1 MRRLVL
7 LPVVLTVVLL
17 LLSPPALAGSLDE
30 SLQTVLDS
38 LSITEF
44 QQAVDSMTAEPV
56 DIRDTVLKLARGE
69 VAWDFSKLMES
80 LSGSLLSALTG
91 SLWRISRVLVPAV
104 LCGILMHMRGAFAG
118 DAVTEISRYACFLLV
133 AVFMVQDLTEHIA
146 LAQKTIDLLSGA
158 MQNLFPLLLT
168 LLAAVGGTASAAFFQ
183 PAVVAASGTMTS
195 LIRHVTMPFAVGA
208 AVLIILDH
216 VSEKVHVGRLASLFK
231 QMANW
236 TLGVSFTVFIG
247 VTMVQGL
254 GTAAVDGVS
263 IRTAKY
269 AIDNFVPI
277 VGGMFADTV
286 DTLVGCSLLIKN
298 ALGTTGLMVLVGI
311 CLTPMIQALCAV
323 FIYRLCAAILQP
335 VAESSIVDCLYDFS
349 HVLML
354 LFIIQLSISAMFLL
368 LVTQMLVVGNL
379 TVMLR

>member
-1 MRRLVL
+1 VRRLIWL
-7 LPVVLTVVLL
+7 LIAFLL
-17 LLSPPALAGSLDE
+17 LAPPAKAQTMEE
-30 SLQTVLDS
+30 SLNSVLDTLS
-38 LSITEF
+38 LAEFQRAIDSITTEHI
-44 QQAVDSMTAEPV
+44 
-56 DIRDTVLKLARGE
+56 DIRDTVKKLARGDA
-69 VAWDFSKLMES
+69 VWDFSTLLDS
-80 LSGSLLSALTG
+80 LGKGLLSALTG
-91 SLWRISRVLVPAV
+91 SLWRITRVLVPAV
-104 LCGILMHMRGAFAG
+104 LCGILLHMRGGFAK
-118 DAVTEISRYACFLLV
+118 DTVAEISRYVCFLLV

-146 LAQKTIDLLSGA
+146 LAQRTIDLLSDA

-195 LIRHVTMPFAVGA
+195 LVRHVTMPFAVGA

-216 VSEKVHVGRLASLFK
+216 VSEKLHVSHLASLFK

-236 TLGVSFTVFIG
+236 TLGISFTVFIG

-311 CLTPMIQALCAV
+311 CLTPMIQSLCAV
-323 FIYRLCAAILQP
+323 FIYRICAAILQP
-335 VAESSIVDCLYDFS
+335 MAETSIVDCLYDFS
-349 HVLML
+349 NVLML

-368 LVTQMLVVGNL
+368 LIAQMLVVGNL

>member
-1 MRRLVL
+1 MRRLLWL
-7 LPVVLTVVLL
+7 LIALL
-17 LLSPPALAGSLDE
+17 LLAPPAGAETMQE
-30 SLQTVLDS
+30 SLQGVLDS
-38 LSITEF
+38 LSLAEF
-44 QQAVDSMTAEPV
+44 QRAVDSITTEKI
-56 DIRDTVLKLARGE
+56 DIKDTVMKLARGDA
-69 VAWDFSKLMES
+69 VWDFSTLLDS
-80 LSGSLLSALTG
+80 LGKSLLSALTG
-91 SLWRISRVLVPAV
+91 SLWRITRVLVPAV
-104 LCGILMHMRGAFAG
+104 LCGILAHMRGGFAK
-118 DAVTEISRYACFLLV
+118 DTVAEISRYVCFLLV

-146 LAQKTIDLLSGA
+146 LAQKTIDLLSGT

-195 LIRHVTMPFAVGA
+195 LVKHVTMPFAVGA

-216 VSEKVHVGRLASLFK
+216 VSEKLHVGRLASLFK

-236 TLGVSFTVFIG
+236 TLGISFTVFIG

-298 ALGTTGLMVLVGI
+298 ALGTTGLMILAGVCI
-311 CLTPMIQALCAV
+311 TPMIQSLCAV
-323 FIYRLCAAILQP
+323 LIYRVCAAILQP
-335 VAESSIVDCLYDFS
+335 MAETSIVDCLYDFS
-349 HVLML
+349 NVLML

-368 LVTQMLVVGNL
+368 LIAQMLVVGNL

>member
-1 MRRLVL
+1 MRRLLWL
-7 LPVVLTVVLL
+7 LIMLL
-17 LLSPPALAGSLDE
+17 LLAPSAKADSVEE
-30 SLQTVLDS
+30 SLNSVLDS
-38 LSITEF
+38 LSLSEF
-44 QQAVDSMTAEPV
+44 QRAVDSITTEHI
-56 DIRDTVLKLARGE
+56 DIRDTVMKLARGDA
-69 VAWDFSKLMES
+69 VWDFSTLLDS
-80 LSGSLLSALTG
+80 LGKSLFSALTG
-91 SLWRISRVLVPAV
+91 SLWRITRLLVPAV
-104 LCGILMHMRGAFAG
+104 LCGILLHMRGGFAK
-118 DAVTEISRYACFLLV
+118 DAVAEISRYVCFLLV

-146 LAQKTIDLLSGA
+146 LAQKTIDLLSGT

-195 LIRHVTMPFAVGA
+195 LVKHVTLPFAVGG
-208 AVLIILDH
+208 AVLVILDH
-216 VSEKVHVGRLASLFK
+216 VSERLHVSRLASLFK

-236 TLGVSFTVFIG
+236 TLGISFTVFIG

-298 ALGTTGLMVLVGI
+298 ALGTTGLLILVSI
-311 CLTPMIQALCAV
+311 CLTPMIQSLCAV
-323 FIYRLCAAILQP
+323 FIYRICAAILQP
-335 VAESSIVDCLYDFS
+335 MAETSIVDCLYDFS
-349 HVLML
+349 NVLML

-368 LVTQMLVVGNL
+368 LIAQMLVVGNL

>member
-1 MRRLVL
+1 MRRFIWL
-7 LPVVLTVVLL
+7 LIALL
-17 LLSPPALAGSLDE
+17 FLALPARAGELE
-30 SLQTVLDS
+30 EGLENVLDS
-38 LSITEF
+38 LSISEF
-44 QQAVDSMTAEPV
+44 QKAVDSVTAEPINV
-56 DIRDTVLKLARGE
+56 KDTALKLARGE
-69 VAWDFSKLMES
+69 ITWDFGKLMES
-80 LSGSLLSALTG
+80 LGNSLLSALTG
-91 SLWRISRVLVPAV
+91 SLWRITRVLVPAV
-104 LCGILMHMRGAFAG
+104 LCGILMHMRGAFAR
-118 DAVTEISRYACFLLV
+118 DAVAEISRYVCFLLV

-146 LAQKTIDLLSGA
+146 LAQRTIDLLSGA

-195 LIRHVTMPFAVGA
+195 LIRNVTMPFAVGA

-216 VSEKVHVGRLASLFK
+216 VSENLHVSRLASLFK

-311 CLTPMIQALCAV
+311 CISPMIQALCAV
-323 FIYRLCAAILQP
+323 LIYRLCAAILQP

-349 HVLML
+349 NVLML

-368 LVTQMLVVGNL
+368 LIAQMLVVGNL

>member
-1 MRRLVL
+1 MRRLIWL
-7 LPVVLTVVLL
+7 LAALL
-17 LLSPPALAGSLDE
+17 LLSVPAQAEELEKGLE
-30 SLQTVLDS
+30 NVLDS
-38 LSITEF
+38 LSITDF
-44 QQAVDSMTAEPV
+44 QKAVDSVTSEP
-56 DIRDTVLKLARGE
+56 INIKDTVLKLARGE
-69 VAWDFSKLMES
+69 ITWDFGKLLES
-80 LSGSLLSALTG
+80 LGNSLLSTLTG
-91 SLWRISRVLVPAV
+91 SLWRITRVLVPAI
-104 LCGILMHMRGAFAG
+104 LCGILMQMRGAFAR
-118 DAVTEISRYACFLLV
+118 DTVAEISRYVCFLLV
-133 AVFMVQDLTEHIA
+133 AIFMVQDLTEHIA
-146 LAQKTIDLLSGA
+146 LAQRTIDLLSNA

-195 LIRHVTMPFAVGA
+195 LIRNVTMPFAVGA

-216 VSEKVHVGRLASLFK
+216 VSEKLHVSRLASLFK

-311 CLTPMIQALCAV
+311 CISPMIQALCAV
-323 FIYRLCAAILQP
+323 LIYRLSAAILQP

-349 HVLML
+349 NVLML

-368 LVTQMLVVGNL
+368 LIAQMLVVGNL

>member
-1 MRRLVL
+1 MRRLIWL
-7 LPVVLTVVLL
+7 LIALL
-17 LLSPPALAGSLDE
+17 FLALPARADE
-30 SLQTVLDS
+30 LEKGLENVLDS

-44 QQAVDSMTAEPV
+44 QKAVDSVTAEPINV
-56 DIRDTVLKLARGE
+56 KDTVLKLARGE
-69 VAWDFSKLMES
+69 ITWDFGKLLES
-80 LSGSLLSALTG
+80 LGNSLLSTLTG
-91 SLWRISRVLVPAV
+91 SLWRITRLLVPAV
-104 LCGILMHMRGAFAG
+104 LCGILMHMRGAFAR
-118 DAVTEISRYACFLLV
+118 DAVAEISRYVCFLLV
-133 AVFMVQDLTEHIA
+133 AIFMVQDLTEHIA
-146 LAQKTIDLLSGA
+146 LAQRTIDLLSNA

-195 LIRHVTMPFAVGA
+195 LIRNVTMPFAVGA

-216 VSEKVHVGRLASLFK
+216 VSEKLHVGRLASLFK

-236 TLGVSFTVFIG
+236 TLGISFTVFIG

-311 CLTPMIQALCAV
+311 CISPMIQALCAV
-323 FIYRLCAAILQP
+323 LIYRLSAAILQP

-349 HVLML
+349 NVLML

-368 LVTQMLVVGNL
+368 LIAQMLVVGNL

>member
-1 MRRLVL
+1 MKRLIWL
-7 LPVVLTVVLL
+7 LIALL
-17 LLSPPALAGSLDE
+17 LLSLPAQAEELEKGLE
-30 SLQTVLDS
+30 NVLDS
-38 LSITEF
+38 LSVAEF
-44 QQAVDSMTAEPV
+44 QKAVDSVTTEHIDV
-56 DIRDTVLKLARGE
+56 KDTVLKLARGE
-69 VAWDFSKLMES
+69 ITWDFGKLLDS
-80 LSGSLLSALTG
+80 LGKSLLSALTG
-91 SLWRISRVLVPAV
+91 SLWRITRVLVPAV
-104 LCGILMHMRGAFAG
+104 LCGILMHMRGAFAR
-118 DAVTEISRYACFLLV
+118 DAVAEISRYVCFLLV
-133 AVFMVQDLTEHIA
+133 AIFMVQDLTEHIA
-146 LAQKTIDLLSGA
+146 LAQRTIDLLSGA

-195 LIRHVTMPFAVGA
+195 LIRNVTMPFAVGA

-216 VSEKVHVGRLASLFK
+216 VSEKLHVSRLASLFK

-311 CLTPMIQALCAV
+311 CISPMIQSLCAV
-323 FIYRLCAAILQP
+323 LIYRISAAIMQP
-335 VAESSIVDCLYDFS
+335 VAESNIVDCLYDFS
-349 HVLML
+349 NVLML

-368 LVTQMLVVGNL
+368 LIAQMLVVGNL

>member
-1 MRRLVL
+1 MRRLIWL
-7 LPVVLTVVLL
+7 LAALL
-17 LLSPPALAGSLDE
+17 LLSVPAQAEELEKGLE
-30 SLQTVLDS
+30 NVLDS
-38 LSITEF
+38 LSITDF
-44 QQAVDSMTAEPV
+44 QKAVDNVTSEP
-56 DIRDTVLKLARGE
+56 INIKDTVLKLARGE
-69 VAWDFSKLMES
+69 ITWDFGKLLES
-80 LSGSLLSALTG
+80 LGNSLLSTLTG
-91 SLWRISRVLVPAV
+91 SLWRITRVLVPAI
-104 LCGILMHMRGAFAG
+104 LCGILMQMRGAFAR
-118 DAVTEISRYACFLLV
+118 DTVAEISRYVCFLLV
-133 AVFMVQDLTEHIA
+133 AIFMVQDLTEHIA
-146 LAQKTIDLLSGA
+146 LAQRTIDLLSNA

-195 LIRHVTMPFAVGA
+195 LIRNVTMPFAVGA

-216 VSEKVHVGRLASLFK
+216 VSEKLHVSRLASLFK

-311 CLTPMIQALCAV
+311 CISPMIQALCAV
-323 FIYRLCAAILQP
+323 LIYRLSAAILQP

-349 HVLML
+349 NVLML

-368 LVTQMLVVGNL
+368 LIAQMLVVGNL

>member
-1 MRRLVL
+1 MRRLVWL
-7 LPVVLTVVLL
+7 LIALL
-17 LLSPPALAGSLDE
+17 LFIPSARAGELDE
-30 SLQTVLDS
+30 SLESVLDS
-38 LSITEF
+38 LSVTEF
-44 QQAVDSMTAEPV
+44 QKAVDSVTAEPIN
-56 DIRDTVLKLARGE
+56 IRETVLMLVRGE
-69 VAWDFSKLMES
+69 ITWDFGKLLES
-80 LSGSLLSALTG
+80 LGNSLLSALTG
-91 SLWRISRVLVPAV
+91 SLWRITRVLVPAV
-104 LCGILMHMRGAFAG
+104 LCGILMNMRGAFAR
-118 DAVTEISRYACFLLV
+118 DTVAEISRYVCFLLV
-133 AVFMVQDLTEHIA
+133 AIFMVQDLTEHIA
-146 LAQKTIDLLSGA
+146 LAQRTIDLLSNA

-195 LIRHVTMPFAVGA
+195 LIRNVTMPFAVGA

-216 VSEKVHVGRLASLFK
+216 VSEKLHVSRLASLFK

-311 CLTPMIQALCAV
+311 CITPMIQALCAV
-323 FIYRLCAAILQP
+323 LVYRVCAAILQP
-335 VAESSIVDCLYDFS
+335 MAESSIVDCLYDFS
-349 HVLML
+349 NVLML

-368 LVTQMLVVGNL
+368 LIAQMLVVGNL

>member
-1 MRRLVL
+1 MKRWVW
-7 LPVVLTVVLL
+7 LL
-17 LLSPPALAGSLDE
+17 LALLLFTPPAHGEGMDE
-30 SLQTVLDS
+30 SLQGVLDS
-38 LSITEF
+38 LSLSEF
-44 QQAVDSMTAEPV
+44 QQAVDSMSTQHIDV
-56 DIRDTVLKLARGE
+56 RDTILKLVRGE
-69 VAWDFSKLMES
+69 ITWDVGKLLQS
-80 LSGSLLSALTG
+80 VFDGLLSALTG
-91 SLWRISRVLVPAV
+91 SLWRITRVLVPAV
-104 LCGILMHMRGAFAG
+104 LCGILMHMRGAFAK
-118 DAVTEISRYACFLLV
+118 DSVAEISQYACFLLV
-133 AVFMVQDLTEHIA
+133 SIFMVQDLTEHIA
-146 LAQKTIDLLSGA
+146 LAQQTIDRLSAA
-158 MQNLFPLLLT
+158 MQSLFPLLLT

-195 LIRHVTMPFAVGA
+195 LIRNVTMPFAVGA

-216 VSEKVHVGRLASLFK
+216 VSDKLHVSRLASLFR

-298 ALGTTGLMVLVGI
+298 ALGTTGLIVLAGI
-311 CLTPMIQALCAV
+311 CITPMVQALCAV
-323 FIYRLCAAILQP
+323 LIYRLCAALLQP
-335 VAESSIVDCLYDFS
+335 VAESRLVGCLYDFS
-349 HVLML
+349 NVLML

-368 LVTQMLVVGNL
+368 LIAQLLVVGNL

>member
-1 MRRLVL
+1 MRRLIWL
-7 LPVVLTVVLL
+7 LIAFLL
-17 LLSPPALAGSLDE
+17 MGPPAQAQTMEE
-30 SLQTVLDS
+30 SLNSVLDTLS
-38 LSITEF
+38 LAEFQRAIDSITTEHI
-44 QQAVDSMTAEPV
+44 
-56 DIRDTVLKLARGE
+56 DIRDTVMKLARGDA
-69 VAWDFSKLMES
+69 VWDFSTLLDS
-80 LSGSLLSALTG
+80 LGKSLLSALTG
-91 SLWRISRVLVPAV
+91 SLWRITRVLVPAV
-104 LCGILMHMRGAFAG
+104 LCGILLHMRGGFAK
-118 DAVTEISRYACFLLV
+118 DTVAEISRYVCFLLV

-195 LIRHVTMPFAVGA
+195 LVRHVTMPFAVGA

-216 VSEKVHVGRLASLFK
+216 VSEKLHVSHLASLFK

-236 TLGVSFTVFIG
+236 TLGISFTVFIG

-286 DTLVGCSLLIKN
+286 DTLVGCSLLI
-298 ALGTTGLMVLVGI
+298 
-311 CLTPMIQALCAV
+311 
-323 FIYRLCAAILQP
+323 
-335 VAESSIVDCLYDFS
+335 
-349 HVLML
+349 
-354 LFIIQLSISAMFLL
+354 
-368 LVTQMLVVGNL
+368 
-379 TVMLR
+379 

>member
-1 MRRLVL
+1 MRRLIWLLIALLFLVL
-7 LPVVLTVVLL
+7 
-17 LLSPPALAGSLDE
+17 PARAEELEKGLE
-30 SLQTVLDS
+30 NVLDS
-38 LSITEF
+38 LSIAEF
-44 QQAVDSMTAEPV
+44 QKAVDSVTAEPV
-56 DIRDTVLKLARGE
+56 NVKDTVLKLARGE
-69 VAWDFSKLMES
+69 ITWDFGKLLES
-80 LSGSLLSALTG
+80 LGNSLLSTLTG
-91 SLWRISRVLVPAV
+91 SLWRITRVLVPAV
-104 LCGILMHMRGAFAG
+104 LCGILMHMRGAFAR
-118 DAVTEISRYACFLLV
+118 DAVAEISRYVCFLLV
-133 AVFMVQDLTEHIA
+133 AIFMVQDLTEHIA
-146 LAQKTIDLLSGA
+146 LAQRTIDLLSNA

-195 LIRHVTMPFAVGA
+195 LIRNVTMPFAVGA

-216 VSEKVHVGRLASLFK
+216 VSEKLHVSRLASLFK

-311 CLTPMIQALCAV
+311 CISPMIQALCAV
-323 FIYRLCAAILQP
+323 LIYRLSAAILQP

-349 HVLML
+349 NVLML

-368 LVTQMLVVGNL
+368 LIAQMLVVGNL

>member
-1 MRRLVL
+1 MKRLVW
-7 LPVVLTVVLL
+7 LL
-17 LLSPPALAGSLDE
+17 LALLLIAVPAQAEELQETLE
-30 SLQTVLDS
+30 SVLDS
-38 LSITEF
+38 LSIQEF
-44 QQAVDSMTAEPV
+44 QNAVNEMMTEPV
-56 DIRDTVLKLARGE
+56 DIRDTVLKLSRGE
-69 VAWDFSKLMES
+69 LTWDFSKLLQS
-80 LSGSLLSALTG
+80 LAESLLSALSG
-91 SLWRISRVLVPAV
+91 SIWRITRVLAPAV
-104 LCGILMHMRGAFAG
+104 LCAILAHMRGAFFRDQVAQ
-118 DAVTEISRYACFLLV
+118 ISRYVCFLLV
-133 AVFMVQDLTEHIA
+133 AIFMIGDLTEHIA
-146 LAQKTIDLLSGA
+146 LAERAIELTSGI

-183 PAVVAASGTMTS
+183 PAVVAAGGTMTS
-195 LIRHVTMPFAVGA
+195 LIRHVTLPFAVGT
-208 AVLIILDH
+208 AVLTILDH
-216 VSEKVHVGRLASLFK
+216 LSERLHVGRLASLFK

-254 GTAAVDGVS
+254 SAAAVDGVS

-298 ALGTTGLMVLVGI
+298 ALGVTGLMILAGI
-311 CLTPMIQALCAV
+311 CVGPMIQALCAV
-323 FIYRLCAAILQP
+323 LVYRLSAAILQP
-335 VAESSIVDCLYDFS
+335 MAETAVTDCLYDFS
-349 HVLML
+349 NVLML

-368 LVTQMLVVGNL
+368 LIAQMLVVGNL

>member
-1 MRRLVL
+1 VRRFIWL
-7 LPVVLTVVLL
+7 LIALL
-17 LLSPPALAGSLDE
+17 FLALPARAGELE
-30 SLQTVLDS
+30 EGLENVLDS
-38 LSITEF
+38 LSISEF
-44 QQAVDSMTAEPV
+44 QKAVDSVTAEPIDV
-56 DIRDTVLKLARGE
+56 KDTALKLARGE
-69 VAWDFSKLMES
+69 ITWDFGKLMES
-80 LSGSLLSALTG
+80 LGNSLLSALTG
-91 SLWRISRVLVPAV
+91 SLWRITRVLVPAV
-104 LCGILMHMRGAFAG
+104 LCGILMHMRGAFAR
-118 DAVTEISRYACFLLV
+118 DAVAEISRYVCFLLV
-133 AVFMVQDLTEHIA
+133 AIFMVQDLTEHIA
-146 LAQKTIDLLSGA
+146 LAQRTIDLLSGA

-195 LIRHVTMPFAVGA
+195 LIRNVTMPFAVGA

-216 VSEKVHVGRLASLFK
+216 VSENLHVSRLASLFK

-311 CLTPMIQALCAV
+311 CISPMIQALCAV
-323 FIYRLCAAILQP
+323 LIYRLCAAILQP

-349 HVLML
+349 NVLML

-368 LVTQMLVVGNL
+368 LIAQMLVVGNL

>member
-1 MRRLVL
+1 VRRLVWL
-7 LPVVLTVVLL
+7 LIALL
-17 LLSPPALAGSLDE
+17 FLALPARADE
-30 SLQTVLDS
+30 LEKGLENVLDS
-38 LSITEF
+38 LSISEF
-44 QQAVDSMTAEPV
+44 QKAVDSVTAEPIDV
-56 DIRDTVLKLARGE
+56 KDTVLKLARGE
-69 VAWDFSKLMES
+69 ITWDFGKLLES
-80 LSGSLLSALTG
+80 LGNSLLSALTG
-91 SLWRISRVLVPAV
+91 SLWRITRVLVPAV
-104 LCGILMHMRGAFAG
+104 LCGILMHMRGAFAR
-118 DAVTEISRYACFLLV
+118 DAVAEISRYVCFLLV
-133 AVFMVQDLTEHIA
+133 AIFMVQDLTEHIA
-146 LAQKTIDLLSGA
+146 LAQRTIDLLSGA

-195 LIRHVTMPFAVGA
+195 LIRNVTMPFAVGA

-216 VSEKVHVGRLASLFK
+216 VSEKLHVSRLASLFK

-311 CLTPMIQALCAV
+311 CISPMIQSLCAV
-323 FIYRLCAAILQP
+323 LIYRLSAAILQP

-349 HVLML
+349 NVLML

-368 LVTQMLVVGNL
+368 LIAQMLVVGNL

>member
-1 MRRLVL
+1 LKRFVWL
-7 LPVVLTVVLL
+7 LLVLL
-17 LLSPPALAGSLDE
+17 LLIPSARAEEMEKSLDG
-30 SLQTVLDS
+30 VLDS
-38 LSITEF
+38 LSLTDF
-44 QQAVDSMTAEPV
+44 QKAVDSVTAEHI
-56 DIRDTVLKLARGE
+56 DLRDTIQKLAKGE
-69 VAWDFSKLMES
+69 IIWDFSKLLES
-80 LSGSLLSALTG
+80 LGQSILSALTG
-91 SLWRISRVLVPAV
+91 SLWRITRVLVPAV
-104 LCGILMHMRGAFAG
+104 LCGILIHMRGAFAR
-118 DAVTEISRYACFLLV
+118 DAVAEISRYVCFLLV

-146 LAQKTIDLLSGA
+146 LAQKTIDMLSNT

-195 LIRHVTMPFAVGA
+195 LIRNVTMPFAVGA

-216 VSEKVHVGRLASLFK
+216 VSEKLHVSRLASLFK

-311 CLTPMIQALCAV
+311 CLTPMIQSICAV
-323 FIYRLCAAILQP
+323 FIYRICAAILQP
-335 VAESSIVDCLYDFS
+335 MAESSIVDCLYDFS
-349 HVLML
+349 NVLML

-368 LVTQMLVVGNL
+368 LIAQMLVVGNL

>member
-1 MRRLVL
+1 MRRFIWL
-7 LPVVLTVVLL
+7 LIALL
-17 LLSPPALAGSLDE
+17 FLALPARAGELE
-30 SLQTVLDS
+30 EGLENVLDS
-38 LSITEF
+38 LSISEF
-44 QQAVDSMTAEPV
+44 QKAVDSVTAEPINV
-56 DIRDTVLKLARGE
+56 KDTALKLARGE
-69 VAWDFSKLMES
+69 ITWDFGKLMES
-80 LSGSLLSALTG
+80 LGNSLLSALTG
-91 SLWRISRVLVPAV
+91 SLWRITRVLVPAV
-104 LCGILMHMRGAFAG
+104 LCGILMHMRGAFAR
-118 DAVTEISRYACFLLV
+118 DAVAEISRYVCFLLV
-133 AVFMVQDLTEHIA
+133 AIFMVQDLTEHIA
-146 LAQKTIDLLSGA
+146 LAQRTIDLLSGA

-195 LIRHVTMPFAVGA
+195 LIRNVTMPFAVGA

-216 VSEKVHVGRLASLFK
+216 VSENLHVSRLASLFK

-311 CLTPMIQALCAV
+311 CISPMIQALCAV
-323 FIYRLCAAILQP
+323 LIYRLCAAILQP

-349 HVLML
+349 NVLML

-368 LVTQMLVVGNL
+368 LIAQMLVVGNL

>member
-1 MRRLVL
+1 MKRLVWL
-7 LPVVLTVVLL
+7 LIALL
-17 LLSPPALAGSLDE
+17 FLIPSARAGELE
-30 SLQTVLDS
+30 KGLENVLDS
-38 LSITEF
+38 LSISEF
-44 QQAVDSMTAEPV
+44 QKAVDSVASEPI
-56 DIRDTVLKLARGE
+56 DIKDTVMKLARGE
-69 VAWDFSKLMES
+69 IAWDFSKLMES
-80 LSGSLLSALTG
+80 LGSSLLSALTG
-91 SLWRISRVLVPAV
+91 SLWRITRVLVPAV
-104 LCGILMHMRGAFAG
+104 LCAILMNMRGAFAR
-118 DAVTEISRYACFLLV
+118 DTVAEISRYVCFLLV
-133 AVFMVQDLTEHIA
+133 AIFMVQDLTEHIA
-146 LAQKTIDLLSGA
+146 LAQRTIDLLSGA

-195 LIRHVTMPFAVGA
+195 LIRNVTMPFAVGA

-216 VSEKVHVGRLASLFK
+216 VSEKLHVSRLASLFK

-298 ALGTTGLMVLVGI
+298 ALGTTGLMVLAGI
-311 CLTPMIQALCAV
+311 CITPMIQALCAV
-323 FIYRLCAAILQP
+323 LIYRVCAALLQP
-335 VAESSIVDCLYDFS
+335 MAESGIVDCLYDFS

-368 LVTQMLVVGNL
+368 LIAQMLVVGNL

>member
-1 MRRLVL
+1 MKRLVWL
-7 LPVVLTVVLL
+7 LIALL
-17 LLSPPALAGSLDE
+17 FLIPSARAGELE
-30 SLQTVLDS
+30 KGLENVLDS
-38 LSITEF
+38 LSISEF
-44 QQAVDSMTAEPV
+44 QKAVDSVASEPI
-56 DIRDTVLKLARGE
+56 DIKDTVMKLARGE
-69 VAWDFSKLMES
+69 IAWDFSKLMES
-80 LSGSLLSALTG
+80 LGSSLLSALTG
-91 SLWRISRVLVPAV
+91 SLWRITRVLVPAV
-104 LCGILMHMRGAFAG
+104 LCAILMNLRGAFAR
-118 DAVTEISRYACFLLV
+118 DTVAEISRYVCFLLV
-133 AVFMVQDLTEHIA
+133 AIFMVQDLTEHIA
-146 LAQKTIDLLSGA
+146 LAQRTIDLLSGA

-195 LIRHVTMPFAVGA
+195 LIRNVTMPFAVGA

-216 VSEKVHVGRLASLFK
+216 VSEKLHVSRLASLFK

-298 ALGTTGLMVLVGI
+298 ALGTTGLMVLAGI
-311 CLTPMIQALCAV
+311 CITPMIQALCAV
-323 FIYRLCAAILQP
+323 LIYRVCAALLQP
-335 VAESSIVDCLYDFS
+335 MAESGIVDCLYDFS

-368 LVTQMLVVGNL
+368 LIAQMLVVGNL

>member
-1 MRRLVL
+1 MRRLVWL
-7 LPVVLTVVLL
+7 LIALL
-17 LLSPPALAGSLDE
+17 FLALPARAEELEKGLE
-30 SLQTVLDS
+30 NVLDT
-38 LSITEF
+38 LSIAEF
-44 QQAVDSMTAEPV
+44 QKAVDSVTTEPI
-56 DIRDTVLKLARGE
+56 DIKDTVLKLARGE
-69 VAWDFSKLMES
+69 ITWDFGKLLES
-80 LSGSLLSALTG
+80 LGNSLLSALTG
-91 SLWRISRVLVPAV
+91 SLWRITRVLVPAV
-104 LCGILMHMRGAFAG
+104 LCGILMHMRGAFAR
-118 DAVTEISRYACFLLV
+118 DAVAEISRYVCFLLV
-133 AVFMVQDLTEHIA
+133 AIFMVQDLTEHIA
-146 LAQKTIDLLSGA
+146 LAQRTIDLLSGT

-195 LIRHVTMPFAVGA
+195 LIRNVTMPFAVGA

-216 VSEKVHVGRLASLFK
+216 VSEKLHVSRLASLFK

-311 CLTPMIQALCAV
+311 CISPMIQSLCAV
-323 FIYRLCAAILQP
+323 LIYRLSAAIMQP

-349 HVLML
+349 NVLML

-368 LVTQMLVVGNL
+368 LIAQMLVVGNL

>member
-1 MRRLVL
+1 MKRWLAVFLLCLIFVL
-7 LPVVLTVVLL
+7 
-17 LLSPPALAGSLDE
+17 PAFASEMEE
-30 SLQTVLDS
+30 SFQKVLDS
-38 LSITEF
+38 LNLEDFEKAIN
-44 QQAVDSMTAEPV
+44 SMAASP
-56 DIRDTVLKLARGE
+56 INLRDTILKLARGE
-69 VAWDFSKLMES
+69 IVWDAAALMEG
-80 LSGSLLSALTG
+80 LLQSLLSALTG
-91 SLWRISRVLVPAV
+91 SLWRLTRLMVPAV
-104 LCGILMHMRGAFAG
+104 LCGILHHMRGAFAKE
-118 DAVTEISRYACFLLV
+118 AVAEVSHYACFLMV
-133 AVFMVQDLTEHIA
+133 AIFMVQDLTEHIA
-146 LAQKTIDLLSGA
+146 LAQSTIDAISGA

-195 LIRHVTMPFAVGA
+195 LIRHVTMPFAVGT

-216 VSEKVHVGRLASLFK
+216 ISDKLHVSRLASLFR

-298 ALGTTGLMVLVGI
+298 ALGMTGLVVLTGI
-311 CLTPMIQALCAV
+311 CVTPMIQALCAV
-323 FIYRLCAAILQP
+323 LIYRLCAALLQP
-335 VAESSIVDCLYDFS
+335 VAESRIVACLYDFS
-349 HVLML
+349 NVLML
-354 LFIIQLSISAMFLL
+354 LFIIQMSISAMFLL
-368 LVTQMLVVGNL
+368 LIAQMLVVGNL

>member
-1 MRRLVL
+1 MRRLIWL
-7 LPVVLTVVLL
+7 FIALL
-17 LLSPPALAGSLDE
+17 LMAPPAARAGELKE
-30 SLQTVLDS
+30 SLEGVLDS
-38 LSITEF
+38 LSISEF
-44 QQAVDSMTAEPV
+44 QKAVDGMTTEPIN
-56 DIRDTVLKLARGE
+56 IRDTVLKLARGE
-69 VAWDFSKLMES
+69 ITWDFSKLLES
-80 LSGSLLSALTG
+80 LGNGLLSALTG
-91 SLWRISRVLVPAV
+91 SLWRITRVLVPAV
-104 LCGILMHMRGAFAG
+104 LCGILIHMRGAFAR
-118 DAVTEISRYACFLLV
+118 DAVAEISRYASFLLV

-146 LAQKTIDLLSGA
+146 LAQRTIDLLSGA

-195 LIRHVTMPFAVGA
+195 LVRHVTMPFAVGA

-298 ALGTTGLMVLVGI
+298 ALGTTGLMVLVGVCI
-311 CLTPMIQALCAV
+311 TPMIQALCAV

-349 HVLML
+349 NVLML
-354 LFIIQLSISAMFLL
+354 LFIIQLCISAMFLL
-368 LVTQMLVVGNL
+368 LIAQMLVVGNL

>member
-1 MRRLVL
+1 MRRLIWL
-7 LPVVLTVVLL
+7 LIALL
-17 LLSPPALAGSLDE
+17 LFVPSARAGELE
-30 SLQTVLDS
+30 EGLKNVLDS
-38 LSITEF
+38 LSVSEF
-44 QQAVDSMTAEPV
+44 QKAVDSVSAEPI
-56 DIRDTVLKLARGE
+56 DIKDTVLKLARGE
-69 VAWDFSKLMES
+69 ITWDFGKLLES
-80 LSGSLLSALTG
+80 LGNSLLSALTG
-91 SLWRISRVLVPAV
+91 SMWRITRVLVPAV
-104 LCGILMHMRGAFAG
+104 LCAILMHMRGAFAR
-118 DAVTEISRYACFLLV
+118 DTVAEISRYVCFLLV
-133 AVFMVQDLTEHIA
+133 AIFMVQDLTEHIA
-146 LAQKTIDLLSGA
+146 LAQRTIDLLSGA

-195 LIRHVTMPFAVGA
+195 LIRNVTMPFAVGA

-216 VSEKVHVGRLASLFK
+216 VSEKLHVSRLASLFK

-311 CLTPMIQALCAV
+311 CITPMIQALCAV
-323 FIYRLCAAILQP
+323 LIYRVCAAILQP
-335 VAESSIVDCLYDFS
+335 MAESSIVECLYDFS
-349 HVLML
+349 NVLML

-368 LVTQMLVVGNL
+368 LIAQMLVVGNL

>member
-1 MRRLVL
+1 MKRLL
-7 LPVVLTVVLL
+7 WLL
-17 LLSPPALAGSLDE
+17 LALLLVAAPAGAEELEE
-30 SLQTVLDS
+30 SLQSVLDS
-38 LSITEF
+38 LSIEDF
-44 QQAVDSMTAEPV
+44 QGAVNQMMAEPI

-69 VAWDFSKLMES
+69 VVWDFAKLLES
-80 LSGSLLSALTG
+80 LGNSLLSALSG
-91 SLWRISRVLVPAV
+91 SLWRITRVLAPAV
-104 LCGILMHMRGAFAG
+104 LCAILTHMRGAFAR
-118 DAVTEISRYACFLLV
+118 DQVSQISRYACFLLV
-133 AVFMVQDLTEHIA
+133 AVFMVMDLTEHIA
-146 LAQKTIDLLSGA
+146 LAQRTIDLTSGA

-183 PAVVAASGTMTS
+183 PAVVAAGGTMTS
-195 LIRHVTMPFAVGA
+195 LIRHVTMPFTVGT
-208 AVLIILDH
+208 AVLSILNH
-216 VSEKVHVGRLASLFK
+216 VSERLHVSRLASLFK

-254 GTAAVDGVS
+254 SAAAVDGVS

-298 ALGTTGLMVLVGI
+298 ALGITGLVILVGI
-311 CLTPMIQALCAV
+311 CVAPMIQSLCAV
-323 FIYRLCAAILQP
+323 FVYRLSAAILQP
-335 VAESSIVDCLYDFS
+335 LAETAIVDCLYDFS
-349 HVLML
+349 NVLML

-368 LVTQMLVVGNL
+368 LIAQMLVVGNL

>member
-1 MRRLVL
+1 MKRLIWL
-7 LPVVLTVVLL
+7 LIALL
-17 LLSPPALAGSLDE
+17 LLSLPAQAEELEKGLE
-30 SLQTVLDS
+30 NVLDS
-38 LSITEF
+38 LSVAEF
-44 QQAVDSMTAEPV
+44 QKAVDSVTTEHIDV
-56 DIRDTVLKLARGE
+56 KDTVLKLARGE
-69 VAWDFSKLMES
+69 ITWDFGKLLES
-80 LSGSLLSALTG
+80 LGKSLLSALTG
-91 SLWRISRVLVPAV
+91 SLWRITRVLVPAV
-104 LCGILMHMRGAFAG
+104 LCGILMHMRGAFAR
-118 DAVTEISRYACFLLV
+118 DAVAEISRYVCFLLV
-133 AVFMVQDLTEHIA
+133 AIFMVQDLTEHIA
-146 LAQKTIDLLSGA
+146 LAQRTIDLLSGA

-195 LIRHVTMPFAVGA
+195 LIRNVTMPFAVGA

-216 VSEKVHVGRLASLFK
+216 VSEKLHVSRLASLFK

-311 CLTPMIQALCAV
+311 CISPMIQSLCAV
-323 FIYRLCAAILQP
+323 LIYRISAAIMQP
-335 VAESSIVDCLYDFS
+335 VAESNIVDCLYDFS
-349 HVLML
+349 NVLML

-368 LVTQMLVVGNL
+368 LIAQMLVVGNL

>member
-1 MRRLVL
+1 MRRLVWL
-7 LPVVLTVVLL
+7 LIALL
-17 LLSPPALAGSLDE
+17 LFIPSARAGELDE
-30 SLQTVLDS
+30 SLESVLDS
-38 LSITEF
+38 LSVTEF
-44 QQAVDSMTAEPV
+44 QKAVDSVTAEPI
-56 DIRDTVLKLARGE
+56 DIRETVLKLARGE
-69 VAWDFSKLMES
+69 ITWDFSKLLES
-80 LSGSLLSALTG
+80 LGNSLLSALTG
-91 SLWRISRVLVPAV
+91 SLWRITRVLVPAV
-104 LCGILMHMRGAFAG
+104 LCGILMNMRGAFAR
-118 DAVTEISRYACFLLV
+118 DTVAEISRYVCFLLV
-133 AVFMVQDLTEHIA
+133 AIFMVQDLTEHIA
-146 LAQKTIDLLSGA
+146 LAQRTIDLLSNA

-195 LIRHVTMPFAVGA
+195 LIRNVTMPFAVGA

-216 VSEKVHVGRLASLFK
+216 VSEKLHVSRLASLFK

-311 CLTPMIQALCAV
+311 CITPMIQALCAV
-323 FIYRLCAAILQP
+323 LVYRVCAAILQP
-335 VAESSIVDCLYDFS
+335 MAESSIVDCLYDFS
-349 HVLML
+349 NVLML

-368 LVTQMLVVGNL
+368 LIAQMLVVGNL

>member
-1 MRRLVL
+1 VRRLVWL
-7 LPVVLTVVLL
+7 LIALL
-17 LLSPPALAGSLDE
+17 FLALPARADE
-30 SLQTVLDS
+30 LEKGLENVLDS
-38 LSITEF
+38 LSISEF
-44 QQAVDSMTAEPV
+44 QKAVDSVTSEPIDV
-56 DIRDTVLKLARGE
+56 KDTVLKLARGE
-69 VAWDFSKLMES
+69 ITWDFGKLLES
-80 LSGSLLSALTG
+80 LGNSLLSALTG
-91 SLWRISRVLVPAV
+91 SLWRITRVLVPAV
-104 LCGILMHMRGAFAG
+104 LCGILMHMRGAFAR
-118 DAVTEISRYACFLLV
+118 DAVAEISRYVCFLLV
-133 AVFMVQDLTEHIA
+133 AIFMVQDLTEHIA
-146 LAQKTIDLLSGA
+146 LAQRTIDLLSGA

-195 LIRHVTMPFAVGA
+195 LIRNVTMPFAVGA

-216 VSEKVHVGRLASLFK
+216 VSEKLHVSRLASLFK

-311 CLTPMIQALCAV
+311 CISPMIQSLCAV
-323 FIYRLCAAILQP
+323 LIYRLSAAILQP

-349 HVLML
+349 NVLML

-368 LVTQMLVVGNL
+368 LIAQMLVVGNL

>member
-1 MRRLVL
+1 VRRLIWL
-7 LPVVLTVVLL
+7 LIALL
-17 LLSPPALAGSLDE
+17 FLAPPARAGELE
-30 SLQTVLDS
+30 EGLKNVLDS
-38 LSITEF
+38 LSISEF
-44 QQAVDSMTAEPV
+44 QKAVDSVTAEPIDV
-56 DIRDTVLKLARGE
+56 KDTVLKLARGE
-69 VAWDFSKLMES
+69 ITWDFGKLMES
-80 LSGSLLSALTG
+80 LGNSLLSALTG
-91 SLWRISRVLVPAV
+91 SLWRITRVLVPAV
-104 LCGILMHMRGAFAG
+104 LCGILMHMRGAFAR
-118 DAVTEISRYACFLLV
+118 DAVAEISRYVCFLLV
-133 AVFMVQDLTEHIA
+133 AIFMVQDLTEHIA
-146 LAQKTIDLLSGA
+146 LAQRTIDLLSGA

-195 LIRHVTMPFAVGA
+195 LIRNVTMPFAVGA

-216 VSEKVHVGRLASLFK
+216 VSEKLHVSRLASLFK

-311 CLTPMIQALCAV
+311 CISPMIQALCAV
-323 FIYRLCAAILQP
+323 LIYRLSAAILQP

-349 HVLML
+349 NVLML

-368 LVTQMLVVGNL
+368 LIAQMLVVGNL